1 MCGIVG
7 YIGDKEKK
15 EVILS
20 GLKELEYRGYDSAGM
35 AVMSDDKID
44 EIFLY
49 DWDRYKEQ
57 RNHCLHNR
65 HIAEN
70 EEFESSGIE
79 DEIYLRA
86 DNWHQAIENVN
97 LYSAI
102 MSLNDEQ
109 RLIIWLYAFE
119 GLRSRRLENSL
130 VFLVLLFKKELMQ
143 SEKE

>member
-1 MCGIVG
+1 MHFNDG
-7 YIGDKEKK
+7 YERKKFIKEHEKMRK
-15 EVILS
+15 
-20 GLKELEYRGYDSAGM
+20 EYRKAG
-35 AVMSDDKID
+35 MSDDKID

-119 GLRSRRLENSL
+119 ELTQQEIGEFFGVSRSAIQ
-130 VFLVLLFKKELMQ
+130 KKINTIRKRIKIFQ
-143 SEKE
+143 KR

>member
-1 MCGIVG
+1 MR
-7 YIGDKEKK
+7 K
-15 EVILS
+15 
-20 GLKELEYRGYDSAGM
+20 EYRKAG
-35 AVMSDDKID
+35 MSDDKID

-119 GLRSRRLENSL
+119 ELTQQEIGEFFGVSRSAIQKRINAIRKRIKI
-130 VFLVLLFKKELMQ
+130 FQKR
-143 SEKE
+143 

>member
-1 MCGIVG
+1 MHFNDG
-7 YIGDKEKK
+7 YERKKFIKEHEKMRK
-15 EVILS
+15 
-20 GLKELEYRGYDSAGM
+20 EYRKAG
-35 AVMSDDKID
+35 MSDDKID

-119 GLRSRRLENSL
+119 GLTQQEIGEFFGVSRSAIQKRITVIRKRIKI
-130 VFLVLLFKKELMQ
+130 FQKR
-143 SEKE
+143 

>member
-1 MCGIVG
+1 MHFNDG
-7 YIGDKEKK
+7 YERKKFIKEHEKMRK
-15 EVILS
+15 
-20 GLKELEYRGYDSAGM
+20 EYRNAG
-35 AVMSDDKID
+35 MSDDKID

-119 GLRSRRLENSL
+119 GLTQQEIGEFFGVSRSAIQKRINAIRKRIKI
-130 VFLVLLFKKELMQ
+130 FQKR
-143 SEKE
+143 

>member
-1 MCGIVG
+1 MHFNDG
-7 YIGDKEKK
+7 YERKKFIKEHEKMRK
-15 EVILS
+15 
-20 GLKELEYRGYDSAGM
+20 EYRKAG
-35 AVMSDDKID
+35 MSDDKID

-97 LYSAI
+97 LYLAI

-119 GLRSRRLENSL
+119 GLTQQEIGEFFGVSRSAIQKRINAIRKRIKI
-130 VFLVLLFKKELMQ
+130 FQKR
-143 SEKE
+143 

>member
-1 MCGIVG
+1 MHFNDG
-7 YIGDKEKK
+7 YERKKFIKEHEKMRK
-15 EVILS
+15 
-20 GLKELEYRGYDSAGM
+20 EYRKAG
-35 AVMSDDKID
+35 MSDDKID

-119 GLRSRRLENSL
+119 GLTQQEIGEFSH
-130 VFLVLLFKKELMQ
+130 
-143 SEKE
+143 

>member
-1 MCGIVG
+1 MHFNDG
-7 YIGDKEKK
+7 YERKKFIKEHEKMRK
-15 EVILS
+15 
-20 GLKELEYRGYDSAGM
+20 EYRKAR
-35 AVMSDDKID
+35 MSDDKID

-119 GLRSRRLENSL
+119 GLMQQEIGEFFGVSRSAIQKRINAIRKRIKI
-130 VFLVLLFKKELMQ
+130 FQKR
-143 SEKE
+143 

>member
-1 MCGIVG
+1 MHFNDG
-7 YIGDKEKK
+7 YERKKFIKEHEKMRK
-15 EVILS
+15 
-20 GLKELEYRGYDSAGM
+20 EYRKAG
-35 AVMSDDKID
+35 MSDDKID

-65 HIAEN
+65 HMAEN

-119 GLRSRRLENSL
+119 GLTQQEIGEFFGVSRSAIQKRINAIRKRIKI
-130 VFLVLLFKKELMQ
+130 FQKR
-143 SEKE
+143 

>member
-1 MCGIVG
+1 MHFNDG
-7 YIGDKEKK
+7 YERKKFIKEHEKMRK
-15 EVILS
+15 
-20 GLKELEYRGYDSAGM
+20 EYRKTG
-35 AVMSDDKID
+35 MSDDKID

-119 GLRSRRLENSL
+119 GLTQQEIGEFFGVSRSAIQKRINAIRKRIKI
-130 VFLVLLFKKELMQ
+130 FQKR
-143 SEKE
+143 

>member
-1 MCGIVG
+1 MR
-7 YIGDKEKK
+7 K
-15 EVILS
+15 
-20 GLKELEYRGYDSAGM
+20 EYRKAG
-35 AVMSDDKID
+35 MSDDKID

-119 GLRSRRLENSL
+119 GLTQQEIGEFFGVSRSAIQKRINAIRKRIKI
-130 VFLVLLFKKELMQ
+130 FQKR
-143 SEKE
+143 

>member
-1 MCGIVG
+1 MHFNDG
-7 YIGDKEKK
+7 YERKKFIKEHEKMRK
-15 EVILS
+15 
-20 GLKELEYRGYDSAGM
+20 EYRQAGM
-35 AVMSDDKID
+35 SDAQID

-119 GLRSRRLENSL
+119 GLTQQEIGEFFGVSRSAIQKRINAIRKRIKI
-130 VFLVLLFKKELMQ
+130 FQKR
-143 SEKE
+143 

>member
-1 MCGIVG
+1 MHFNDG
-7 YIGDKEKK
+7 YERKKFIKEHEKMRK
-15 EVILS
+15 
-20 GLKELEYRGYDSAGM
+20 EYRKAG
-35 AVMSDDKID
+35 MSDDKID

-119 GLRSRRLENSL
+119 ELTQQEIGEFFGVSRSAIQKRINAIRKRIKI
-130 VFLVLLFKKELMQ
+130 FQKR
-143 SEKE
+143 

>member
-1 MCGIVG
+1 MHFNDG
-7 YIGDKEKK
+7 YERKKFIKEHEKMRK
-15 EVILS
+15 
-20 GLKELEYRGYDSAGM
+20 EYRKAG
-35 AVMSDDKID
+35 MSDDKID

-119 GLRSRRLENSL
+119 GLTQQEIGEFFGVSRSAIQKRINAIRKRIKI
-130 VFLVLLFKKELMQ
+130 FQKR
-143 SEKE
+143 

>member
-1 MCGIVG
+1 MHFNDG
-7 YIGDKEKK
+7 YERKKFIKEHKK
-15 EVILS
+15 MR
-20 GLKELEYRGYDSAGM
+20 KEYRKAG
-35 AVMSDDKID
+35 MSDDKID

-119 GLRSRRLENSL
+119 GLTQQEIGEFFGVSRSAIQKRINAIRKRIKI
-130 VFLVLLFKKELMQ
+130 FQKR
-143 SEKE
+143 

>member
-1 MCGIVG
+1 MHFNDG
-7 YIGDKEKK
+7 YERKKFIKEHEKMRK
-15 EVILS
+15 
-20 GLKELEYRGYDSAGM
+20 EYRKAGM
-35 AVMSDDKID
+35 SNDKID
-44 EIFLY
+44 KIFLY

-79 DEIYLRA
+79 DEIYLQA

-119 GLRSRRLENSL
+119 ELTQQEIGEFFGVSRSAIQKRINAIRKRIKI
-130 VFLVLLFKKELMQ
+130 FQKR
-143 SEKE
+143 

>member
-1 MCGIVG
+1 MHFNDG
-7 YIGDKEKK
+7 YERKKFIKEHEKMRK
-15 EVILS
+15 
-20 GLKELEYRGYDSAGM
+20 EYRKAG
-35 AVMSDDKID
+35 MSDDKID

-109 RLIIWLYAFE
+109 RLIIWLYAVE
-119 GLRSRRLENSL
+119 GLTQQEIGEFFGVSRSAIQKRINAIRKRIKI
-130 VFLVLLFKKELMQ
+130 FQKR
-143 SEKE
+143 